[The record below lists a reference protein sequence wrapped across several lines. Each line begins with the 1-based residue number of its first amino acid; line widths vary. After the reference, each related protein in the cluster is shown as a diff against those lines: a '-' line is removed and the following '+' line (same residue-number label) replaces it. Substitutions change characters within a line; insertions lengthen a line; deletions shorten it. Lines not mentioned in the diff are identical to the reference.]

1 MRKLFLNFIFI
12 FLSVNQTLLGQTD
25 PKLTEV
31 YSNVPIVTPGT
42 ANQPPSDAVVLFNG
56 KDMNEW
62 ISEKGGVP
70 AWKIEDGIMTIVKG
84 SGGLVTKRVF
94 ADCQLHVEWRS
105 PEKVE
110 GEGQNRGNS
119 GVYLQSRYEVQ
130 VLDSYNNTTYN
141 NGQAGSIYK
150 QYIPLVNASLK
161 PGQWQSYDIIFT
173 APRFNLDSTL
183 KSPAYVSVI
192 HNGIVIQNHV
202 EIKGA
207 TTYIGQPKYEKHM
220 FKCPLLLQEHGCSVS
235 YRNIWIRELNVTSLF
250 NHVDIKGWYTFLDSI
265 GKNIDPQKNFAVENN
280 SLHIMGKKF
289 GYLCTE
295 KSYSNYYLKVVF
307 KWGTKRFPPRENHK
321 RDSGILYHFG
331 VKEEDK
337 VWPKS
342 LECQVQEDDCGDFW
356 CINTMIE
363 SANKS
368 ETAWGMK
375 HIFRSQSFENPT
387 GEWNTIEIIANG
399 NTAEYYVNGHLA
411 NSGWNATVSEGRIIL
426 QSEGAEVFY
435 KDVELMPY

>member
-1 MRKLFLNFIFI
+1 
-12 FLSVNQTLLGQTD
+12 
-25 PKLTEV
+25 
-31 YSNVPIVTPGT
+31 
-42 ANQPPSDAVVLFNG
+42 
-56 KDMNEW
+56 
-62 ISEKGGVP
+62 
-70 AWKIEDGIMTIVKG
+70 
-84 SGGLVTKRVF
+84 
-94 ADCQLHVEWRS
+94 
-105 PEKVE
+105 
-110 GEGQNRGNS
+110 
-119 GVYLQSRYEVQ
+119 
-130 VLDSYNNTTYN
+130 
-141 NGQAGSIYK
+141 
-150 QYIPLVNASLK
+150 
-161 PGQWQSYDIIFT
+161 
-173 APRFNLDSTL
+173 
-183 KSPAYVSVI
+183 
-192 HNGIVIQNHV
+192 
-202 EIKGA
+202 
-207 TTYIGQPKYEKHM
+207 
-220 FKCPLLLQEHGCSVS
+220 
-235 YRNIWIRELNVTSLF
+235 LF

-280 SLHIMGKKF
+280 SLHIMGKKI